1 MRDLGDKW
9 DLSNK
14 IRFVRPPLEGSYHVS
29 SFHLKLVDDGLGKVG
44 GGGGSLDV
52 PRLEL
57 AILDDLVDGRGD
69 RVGLLVQTEVSQ
81 QHAGGE
87 DHGSCEGR
95 DNASVGYIT
104 FAKSHPAEDSQ
115 GLATF
120 FPAMSA
126 ATCRQ
131 PGSKRLSTNNASV
144 SKSGLQLNEV

>member
-87 DHGSCEGR
+87 DHGSWKKNRG
-95 DNASVGYIT
+95 
-104 FAKSHPAEDSQ
+104 Q
-115 GLATF
+115 
-120 FPAMSA
+120 
-126 ATCRQ
+126 
-131 PGSKRLSTNNASV
+131 
-144 SKSGLQLNEV
+144 